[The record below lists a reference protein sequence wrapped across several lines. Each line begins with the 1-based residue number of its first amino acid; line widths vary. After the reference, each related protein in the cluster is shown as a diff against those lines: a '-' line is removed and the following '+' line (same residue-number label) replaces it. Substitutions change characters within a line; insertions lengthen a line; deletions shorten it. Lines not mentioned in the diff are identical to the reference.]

1 MKKICQKTSY
11 LCGCIYKVLSKFEK
25 EFSAEKLSSGMVD
38 FTDMERYAHR
48 LLCRGNGEFANK
60 IKNRYDEIYVD
71 EYQDVNGIQ
80 DEIFTTISEGP
91 YTSTRI
97 PASHRGRM
105 NGAASLL
112 HFIFQ
117 SVSQLAV
124 GFLYDNLGSGAA
136 WIFVIGMVAAAIVL
150 TVFLIRA
157 DRKAYPKL
165 YNTED

>member
-1 MKKICQKTSY
+1 MMKNKWIWFVFLMFLGHIPFY
-11 LCGCIYKVLSKFEK
+11 YVAMLL
-25 EFSAEKLSSGMVD
+25 
-38 FTDMERYAHR
+38 FTW
-48 LLCRGNGEFANK
+48 G
-60 IKNRYDEIYVD
+60 
-71 EYQDVNGIQ
+71 
-80 DEIFTTISEGP
+80 EIFTTISEGP

-112 HFIFQ
+112 HFVFQ

-136 WIFVIGMVAAAIVL
+136 WIFVIGMVAAAMVL